1 MADHS
6 IGLRVQEMP
15 IEDQGVVLATIA
27 EARAQSGYFA
37 PKDLDD
43 LFTSAGLPGP
53 SRVANLLSTLVR
65 LGYVRA
71 GRAKGE
77 WKVTPKGRHH
87 STELLSDFDIASLA
101 AEAAASHGSILG
113 GTVHS
118 VVPPS
123 LAPPGLLNGLKKF
136 LAAHPFETNVFA
148 MTRFPSSEPTDSDPV
163 GPAIKVARHVCK
175 LHGLE
180 LHLASD
186 RAIQDD
192 LWANVTAHMWASRYG
207 LAFFEDRMKKGL
219 NYNLTIEV
227 GGMLTTGRRCA
238 LLKDPS
244 VTAMPTDL
252 VGQIYKPVDLSDAAA
267 VGEIVHKWVRDDLD
281 LGPCSSCPKA

>member
-6 IGLRVQEMP
+6 VGLRVQEMP
-15 IEDQGVVLATIA
+15 IEDQGVVIATIA
-27 EARAQSGYFA
+27 EARTQTGYFA
-37 PKDLDD
+37 PKDLDE

-53 SRVANLLSTLVR
+53 SKVSNLVAKMVCM
-65 LGYVRA
+65 GYVRP
-71 GRAKGE
+71 GRSTGE
-77 WKVTPKGRHH
+77 WKVTPKGRHRA
-87 STELLSDFDIASLA
+87 TEVLTDFDIAALA
-101 AEAAASHGSILG
+101 AEAAASHGSVLG

-123 LAPPGLLNGLKKF
+123 LAPPGLLQGLRKF
-136 LAAHPFETNVFA
+136 LEAHPFETNVFA
-148 MTRFPSSEPTDSDPV
+148 MTRFPSSEPSDSDPV
-163 GPAIKVARHVCK
+163 GPAIRAARDVSAM
-175 LHGLE
+175 HGLE

-207 LAFFEDRMKKGL
+207 LAFFEDRMKKGI

-238 LLKDPS
+238 LLRDTS
-244 VTAMPTDL
+244 ITAMPTDL
-252 VGQIYKPVDLSDAAA
+252 VGQIYKPVDLADATA
-267 VGEIVHKWVRDDLD
+267 VATLVHRWIRDDLG
-281 LGPCSSCPKA
+281 LGACRACPST